1 MARTRRTQKQI
12 EADNK
17 MKVNVAKKKVDTVKK
32 KINTSADILKAAKDR
47 RNQAEKKR
55 KALGALPGQKL
66 FAEKMPG
73 FELRWV
79 SGNADRLDTLL
90 NKGYSLV
97 SNSRKDDCTLTTDLG
112 SAKSQIVG
120 KSSSGVPERHYLMAI
135 PEEIYREDKI
145 TKEQVVLTQSETV
158 KRNERDTHK
167 MATAAGRAE
176 LYEP

>member
-1 MARTRRTQKQI
+1 MARTRRTKEQ
-12 EADNK
+12 
-17 MKVNVAKKKVDTVKK
+17 MKVDTTEK
-32 KINTSADILKAAKDR
+32 KIDANADILKAANLR
-47 RNQAEKKR
+47 RKKIEKKR
-55 KALGALPGQKL
+55 KKLGALPGQKL
-66 FAEKMPG
+66 FAEKIPG

-79 SGNADRLDTLL
+79 NGNAARLDTLL

-120 KSSSGVPERHYLMAI
+120 TTKSGEPERHYLMAI

-145 TKEQVVLTQSETV
+145 TKEQVVVDRSVEV
-158 KRNERDTHK
+158 SRNERDTRK
-167 MATAAGRAE
+167 LATAVGKAE